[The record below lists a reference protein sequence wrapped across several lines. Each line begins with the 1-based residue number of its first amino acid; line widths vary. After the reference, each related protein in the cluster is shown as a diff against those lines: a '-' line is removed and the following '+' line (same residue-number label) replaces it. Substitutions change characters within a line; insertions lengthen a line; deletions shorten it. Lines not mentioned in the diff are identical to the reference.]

1 MRRVTQLHRTLSVL
15 AVGLLVLAMPLTAL
29 ANSGGPNGS

>member
-1 MRRVTQLHRTLSVL
+1 MRRVTHMYRTLTVL
-15 AVGLLVLAMPLTAL
+15 LVGLVALAIPLVAL

>member
-1 MRRVTQLHRTLSVL
+1 MRSVTHMYRTLTVL
-15 AVGLLVLAMPLTAL
+15 LVGLVALAIPLVAL